1 MVDDPAS
8 WQGRLEAQQRK
19 GLFRAAK
26 PRPEGWADFCSND
39 FLGLAQEPV
48 SLNADLG
55 AGGTGSRLISG
66 MHAALEQLEAW
77 AARFWQ
83 AERAVYFP
91 SGFQANL
98 AVVQALATR
107 HDVLLMDERIHASFH
122 DASRLT
128 LAPTHF
134 FRHNSLADLEVWLQK
149 LYQTRRAGGEI
160 YVVTEGVFS
169 MAATKAPLLEM
180 VTLCRRYEATLVL
193 DEAHSVGLYGRQGRG
208 WAEANGLAAEVPVR
222 VFPLGK
228 AAGTQGALV
237 VGTYTLG
244 RMLENF
250 ARPLIYST
258 APAPILCAAV
268 QNRLEA
274 MAAADGRREAL
285 AGVERQVHAAFP
297 EAMPGAVLPV
307 YPRQEEQ
314 WPALIAAAE
323 EARLWVKP
331 IRYPTVP
338 KGEECLRLTLH
349 AGQTQAEIEGLLQWA
364 QAYDL
369 CPLRVSE
376 T

>member
-1 MVDDPAS
+1 MAHDPAS
-8 WQGRLEAQQRK
+8 WQSRLEAQQRK
-19 GLFRAAK
+19 GLFRTAR
-26 PRPEGWADFCSND
+26 PRPQGWADFCSND
-39 FLGLAQEPV
+39 FLGLAQEPL
-48 SLNADLG
+48 SLNPDLV

-66 MHAALEQLEAW
+66 MHTALEQLEDW
-77 AARFWQ
+77 AARFWV

-122 DASRLT
+122 DAARLT

-134 FRHNSLADLEVWLQK
+134 FRHNSLADLEAWLKK
-149 LYQTRRAGGEI
+149 LSQSRRPGGEI

-169 MAATKAPLLEM
+169 MAATKAPLVEM
-180 VTLCRRYEATLVL
+180 VGLCQHYEATLVL
-193 DEAHSVGLYGRQGRG
+193 DEAHSVGLYAREGRG
-208 WAEANGLAAEVPVR
+208 WAEANGLSAEVPVR

-228 AAGTQGALV
+228 AAGTQGAIV
-237 VGTYTLG
+237 VGSALLG
-244 RMLENF
+244 QMLENF

-258 APAPILCAAV
+258 APAPLLCAAV

-274 MAAADGRREAL
+274 MAAADDRRQAL
-285 AGVERQVHAAFP
+285 ALVEAQVYAAFP
-297 EAMPGAVLPV
+297 NARPGAVLPV

-349 AGQTQAEIEGLLQWA
+349 AGQTEDEIRRLLQWA
-364 QAYDL
+364 SAHDL

-376 T
+376 V

>member
-1 MVDDPAS
+1 MAHDPAS
-8 WQGRLEAQQRK
+8 WQARLVAQQRK
-19 GLFRAAK
+19 GLFRAAR
-26 PRPEGWADFCSND
+26 PRPQGWADFCSND
-39 FLGLAQEPV
+39 FLELAQEPL
-48 SLNADLG
+48 SLTADLG

-66 MHAALEQLEAW
+66 LHAALEQLEEW
-77 AARFWQ
+77 AARFWE

-128 LAPTHF
+128 LAPTNF
-134 FRHNSLADLEVWLQK
+134 FRHNSPADLEAWLQK
-149 LYQTRRAGGEI
+149 LAQTRRPGGEI

-169 MAATKAPLLEM
+169 MAATKAPLAEM
-180 VTLCRRYEATLVL
+180 VRLCQRYEATLVL

-208 WAEANGLAAEVPVR
+208 WADANGLAAEVPVR

-237 VGTYTLG
+237 VGSGALG
-244 RMLENF
+244 QLLENF

-258 APAPILCAAV
+258 APAPLLCAAV

-274 MAAADGRREAL
+274 MAAADDRRKAL
-285 AGVERQVHAAFP
+285 AWVERLVHAAFP
-297 EAMPGAVLPV
+297 DAQPGAVLPV
-307 YPRQEEQ
+307 YPQQEEQ

-338 KGEECLRLTLH
+338 KGEECLRITLH
-349 AGQTQAEIEGLLQWA
+349 AGQTEDEIRRLLQWA
-364 QAYDL
+364 SAYDL
-369 CPLRVSE
+369 CLLRVSE
-376 T
+376 A